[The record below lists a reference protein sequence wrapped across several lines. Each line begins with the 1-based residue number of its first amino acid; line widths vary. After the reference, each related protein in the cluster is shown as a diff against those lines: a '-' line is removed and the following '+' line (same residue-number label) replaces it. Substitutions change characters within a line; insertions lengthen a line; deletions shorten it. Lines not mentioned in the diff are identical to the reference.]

1 MHHAMTQVST
11 TIGLKKFKENGEN
24 AVSKELLQLHTKS
37 TFIPLKAG
45 DLTDIKKG
53 PGITDV
59 TKIEARWDCQRI
71 SLRRQ
76 PKTET

>member
-37 TFIPLKAG
+37 TFIPLKEG
-45 DLTDIKKG
+45 DLTDIKKR
-53 PGITDV
+53 P
-59 TKIEARWDCQRI
+59 WNH
-71 SLRRQ
+71 
-76 PKTET
+76 